1 MYKAIVFA
9 GTTEGYALC
18 EFLAENHVPVYAC
31 AATEYGGSLLKENEF
46 LHVSAGRLKTEDMEE
61 LFRREAPEI
70 VLDATHPYAAEVTKN
85 IRTACENGSIR
96 YQRVLRPEGEKNREA
111 IYVESTE
118 KAAEFLSGTE
128 GNIFLTTGSKELS
141 KFTVIP
147 DYQERL
153 FARVLSIPS
162 VISSCAEL
170 GIEGKHLIGMQGPFS
185 TEINEAMLRHANNTS
200 LEYNYPC
207 QKDVGFFFFPVSVVH
222 ELVSMGKCSEM
233 DIILDMWIHAIY
245 NDPQVQGSDVGP
257 VVYFRD
263 HTGRPLITCR
273 ELALRW
279 GLSKSSISRL
289 LKKLESHEYLT
300 VVSFTGTHG
309 SVLYLQGYLSTMF
322 SISDVMV
329 DKEEVSLTF
338 QLPVTLDDEASRC
351 LSEADIGK
359 SLADILPETEQ
370 IYVSDNTDSVPE
382 THILKII
389 QKSAKVLAAQGVFC
403 CECSKSKYKLYR
415 LSACRR
421 DIYRY
426 SLQIGCSESNIVY
439 HFELSIQPMLQSD
452 PSIKFDDAVPGA
464 SPVQKQTTNSHEEE
478 HYETDK
484 Q

>member
-1 MYKAIVFA
+1 MEYQLELKQIVD
-9 GTTEGYALC
+9 YPRC
-18 EFLAENHVPVYAC
+18 RIYREFVRRLMNDPNFRTH
-31 AATEYGGSLLKENEF
+31 GSSYLYYY
-46 LHVSAGRLKTEDMEE
+46 
-61 LFRREAPEI
+61 I
-70 VLDATHPYAAEVTKN
+70 VLCSYANFRSSYRKMDGITYLV
-85 IRTACENGSIR
+85 S
-96 YQRVLRPEGEKNREA
+96 PGEW
-111 IYVESTE
+111 ICTPQ
-118 KAAEFLSGTE
+118 
-128 GNIFLTTGSKELS
+128 ELS
-141 KFTVIP
+141 SWFRTRFQHQAISILDFLQSQNYITYTRLDRNRLIKFH
-147 DYQERL
+147 
-153 FARVLSIPS
+153 
-162 VISSCAEL
+162 ISDW
-170 GIEGKHLIGMQGPFS
+170 K
-185 TEINEAMLRHANNTS
+185 ANNTS

-452 PSIKFDDAVPGA
+452 PSIKFDDAVPSA

>member
-1 MYKAIVFA
+1 M
-9 GTTEGYALC
+9 
-18 EFLAENHVPVYAC
+18 
-31 AATEYGGSLLKENEF
+31 
-46 LHVSAGRLKTEDMEE
+46 
-61 LFRREAPEI
+61 
-70 VLDATHPYAAEVTKN
+70 
-85 IRTACENGSIR
+85 
-96 YQRVLRPEGEKNREA
+96 
-111 IYVESTE
+111 
-118 KAAEFLSGTE
+118 
-128 GNIFLTTGSKELS
+128 
-141 KFTVIP
+141 
-147 DYQERL
+147 
-153 FARVLSIPS
+153 
-162 VISSCAEL
+162 
-170 GIEGKHLIGMQGPFS
+170 
-185 TEINEAMLRHANNTS
+185 
-200 LEYNYPC
+200 
-207 QKDVGFFFFPVSVVH
+207 
-222 ELVSMGKCSEM
+222 SMGKCSEM